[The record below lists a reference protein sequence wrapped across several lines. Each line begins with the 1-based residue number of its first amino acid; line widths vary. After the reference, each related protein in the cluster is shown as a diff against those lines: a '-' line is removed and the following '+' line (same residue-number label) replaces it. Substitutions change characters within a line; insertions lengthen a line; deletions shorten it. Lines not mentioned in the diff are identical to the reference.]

1 MNHRTPK
8 PSTLNPQVHFAI
20 TPKAPMQSRPLSHP
34 DNRRMRI
41 LVISK
46 PPIATS
52 ATTWRSRSV
61 VAKAI
66 VHELDRSRGIL
77 RENEIPL
84 VRIRVEEFEGFET
97 GFLDAVVRELGGR
110 VFGVGVAVEVL
121 GNVFADGGV
130 E

>member
-1 MNHRTPK
+1 M
-8 PSTLNPQVHFAI
+8 
-20 TPKAPMQSRPLSHP
+20 
-34 DNRRMRI
+34 
-41 LVISK
+41 
-46 PPIATS
+46 
-52 ATTWRSRSV
+52 
-61 VAKAI
+61 VAKAV
-66 VHELDRSRGIL
+66 VHEFDRSCGIL